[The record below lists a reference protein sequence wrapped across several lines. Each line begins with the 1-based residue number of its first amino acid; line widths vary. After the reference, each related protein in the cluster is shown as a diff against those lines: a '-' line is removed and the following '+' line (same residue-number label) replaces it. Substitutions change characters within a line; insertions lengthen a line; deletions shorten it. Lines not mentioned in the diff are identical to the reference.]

1 MTLTITSRS
10 KLDIAYVLVNT
21 LPGKELEVNQM
32 LTGVDGVVE
41 VYTLFGE
48 YDMIAKLE
56 KKNFAEIEETIVK
69 KIRNIPGILE
79 TKTLT
84 GIKF

>member
-1 MTLTITSRS
+1 MV
-10 KLDIAYVLVNT
+10 IAYVLVNT
-21 LPGKELEVNQM
+21 LPGKELEVNSAISA
-32 LTGVDGVVE
+32 VDGVVE

-48 YDMIAKLE
+48 YDIIAKVE
-56 KKNFAEIEETIVK
+56 KKDYSEIEETVIR
-69 KIRNIPGILE
+69 KIRTIHGILE

>member
-1 MTLTITSRS
+1 LV
-10 KLDIAYVLVNT
+10 IAYVLVNT
-21 LPGKELEVNQM
+21 LPGKELEVNSA
-32 LTGVDGVVE
+32 LSAIDGVVE

-48 YDMIAKLE
+48 YDIIAKLE
-56 KKNFAEIEETIVK
+56 KKDYSEIEETVIR
-69 KIRNIPGILE
+69 KIRTIHGILE

>member
-1 MTLTITSRS
+1 MV
-10 KLDIAYVLVNT
+10 IAYVLVNT
-21 LPGKELEVNQM
+21 LPGKELEVNSA
-32 LTGVDGVVE
+32 LSAIDGVVE

-48 YDMIAKLE
+48 YDIIAKLE
-56 KKNFAEIEETIVK
+56 KKDYSEIEETVIR
-69 KIRNIPGILE
+69 KIRTIHGILE